1 MNNSEIAEKNGIK
14 EFKYEFFSEEALKF
28 YPKNDVER
36 IKKDTIGLYNL
47 NFSEYEHSEDNKY
60 YVKTNNTI
68 NYEFDGKEYE
78 LFEYEDCFTY
88 YTYLCNKKYKK
99 YRNILLTDYKSFE
112 GDGVYLYKDNYYCHY
127 YESIKSLLFFNRNQ
141 FIAYPGPFIMA
152 DLTKPKAPE
161 LISKY
166 FDIENGIVSNKKNI
180 TQFYESDDESILVYF
195 NGIYRDIMGKVI
207 KNEKPTFYKNAI
219 EDEEKDL
226 DKLEKYSETDRFWI
240 KTMFLYAKKEY
251 RDFCNEWCSPEL
263 FNKEL
268 LKNGEVRKN
277 LKNNFWIYHEFN
289 SSLRNPNSNFI
300 EGEDFTFLILNAIK
314 ALEYLL
320 YRKIS
325 NYQNVKEFN
334 YDDEIT
340 DRAMLDKMINYIK
353 EHKDIIKRPSE
364 NLISKDNFDSIIK
377 AYIDLLFYVKNEC
390 RNGYFHKHRIDNYE
404 SLCKKR
410 EKVMEAI
417 AKTIII
423 LK

>member
-1 MNNSEIAEKNGIK
+1 
-14 EFKYEFFSEEALKF
+14 
-28 YPKNDVER
+28 
-36 IKKDTIGLYNL
+36 
-47 NFSEYEHSEDNKY
+47 
-60 YVKTNNTI
+60 
-68 NYEFDGKEYE
+68 
-78 LFEYEDCFTY
+78 
-88 YTYLCNKKYKK
+88 
-99 YRNILLTDYKSFE
+99 
-112 GDGVYLYKDNYYCHY
+112 
-127 YESIKSLLFFNRNQ
+127 
-141 FIAYPGPFIMA
+141 MA

-166 FDIENGIVSNKKNI
+166 FDIENGMVSNKKNI
-180 TQFYESDDESILVYF
+180 AQFYESDDESILVYF
-195 NGIYRDIMGKVI
+195 NGIYRDIMGEVI
-207 KNEKPTFYKNAI
+207 KKEKPTFYKESI

-226 DKLEKYSETDRFWI
+226 DKLEKYSETDRFWV

-353 EHKDIIKRPSE
+353 EHNDIIKAPSE
-364 NLISKDNFDSIIK
+364 NLISKEHFKYIVKS
-377 AYIDLLFYVKNEC
+377 YIDLLFYVKNEC
-390 RNGYFHKHRIDNYE
+390 RNGYFHKHRIDNYD